1 MEKKIAVLPGD
12 GIGEEVMA
20 QALRVL
26 TAVEKLFGHK
36 FTTTHG
42 LAGGAAFD
50 KYGVHMP
57 EETLKL
63 CQASD
68 AILFGSVGG
77 PVADVLLPKWK
88 NCEANSILN
97 LRKTFKFNANFRPV
111 KILPEL
117 QDISPL
123 KAEVIER
130 GVDMVFV
137 RELLGDAYFGE
148 KKTFIDENGRRK
160 ATDLSVYDE
169 DQVASV
175 AHVAFKTARLRR
187 NKVTSVDK
195 ANVLENSKLWRTVVT
210 EVHEQYKDVQLE
222 HMLVDNCAMQLIRD
236 PSQFD
241 VVVTTNMFGD
251 ILSDAAAVLPGSLG
265 LLASASLNSEGFGL
279 YEPPGGSA
287 QDIAGTGTANP
298 VAQILSVAMML
309 RYSFNLEKE
318 AQAVEK
324 AVEAALKGGCRTR
337 DIFKQAKAGAGEA
350 AGTAPTSKLVNCQ
363 EMADEI
369 LTHLKQPVLV

>member
-26 TAVEKLFGHK
+26 ETVSQIYGHK
-36 FTTTHG
+36 FALTKG
-42 LAGGAAFD
+42 LVGGAAYD
-50 KYGVHMP
+50 KFGSHMP
-57 EETLKL
+57 EETLTL
-63 CQASD
+63 CQNVD

-77 PVADVLLPKWK
+77 PVADMHLPKWK

-117 QDISPL
+117 QEICPL

-137 RELLGDAYFGE
+137 RELLGDCYFGE
-148 KKTFIDENGRRK
+148 HRTYTEDGKRK
-160 ATDLSVYDE
+160 GSDVAVYDE
-169 DQVASV
+169 DQVASI
-175 AHVAFKTARLRR
+175 AHVAFKAAKLRR
-187 NKVTSVDK
+187 KKVTSVDK
-195 ANVLENSKLWRTVVT
+195 ANVLDNSKLWRTVVS
-210 EVHEQYKDVQLE
+210 EVAKEYPEIQLE
-222 HMLVDNCAMQLIRD
+222 HMLVDNCAMQIIRD

-265 LLASASLNSEGFGL
+265 LLASASLNKEGFGL

-298 VAQILSVAMML
+298 IAQILSLAMML

-318 AQAVEK
+318 AAAVESAVEK
-324 AVEAALKGGCRTR
+324 SLKSGLRTR
-337 DIFKQAKAGAGEA
+337 DIFRQS
-350 AGTAPTSKLVNCQ
+350 GTSSSDKTQKTRLVNCQ
-363 EMADEI
+363 EMADDI
-369 LTHLKQPVLV
+369 LANLKQPALV